1 MYKILLMLLVTMSI
15 QLFAFSDYDMD
26 GVEDK
31 KDKCPNTPM
40 SDLVDINGCS
50 KKVLKNFSISTTNL
64 HHFDIIVGINYSQ
77 ESYDNLAKAD
87 TTSESLQLDYYYKNF
102 SIQASTSYY
111 DSHSVSY
118 NDSGITD
125 SFLGAYYKFVPLKNL
140 DIRVGAGAIIPTY
153 DTTLNNNTDYTA
165 SINLSYMLKK
175 DINIFGGYNY
185 VIINDSDTI
194 DIKYQNTNSY
204 SIGLGFYPIQKLYIS
219 GSYNSSDSIYT
230 NVKDIDTASFYGFYS
245 ITDNWFSTLNYAYG
259 LSDTASDNYFSLRIG
274 YYF

>member
-1 MYKILLMLLVTMSI
+1 MYKILLVFLLLATTG
-15 QLFAFSDYDMD
+15 LFAFSDYDMD

-31 KDKCPNTPM
+31 KDKCSNTPF

-50 KKVLKNFSISTTNL
+50 KKTLKTFTTSKSP
-64 HHFDIIVGINYSQ
+64 HHYDIIVGVNYSQ
-77 ESYDNLAKAD
+77 ENYDNLEKAD
-87 TTSESLQLDYYYKNF
+87 TTSSSLQLDYYYKNF

-111 DSHSVSY
+111 DSSSVSY

-125 SFLGAYYKFVPLKNL
+125 SFIGAYYKFTPTKNF
-140 DIRVGAGAIIPTY
+140 DIRVGGGAIIPTY
-153 DTTLNNNTDYTA
+153 DTKLSNNNTDYTA
-165 SINLSYMLKK
+165 SLNLSYMLKN
-175 DINIFGGYNY
+175 INLFGGYNY
-185 VIINDSDTI
+185 VIINDSDTV
-194 DIKYQNTNSY
+194 DVKYQNTNAY
-204 SIGLGFYPIQKLYIS
+204 SIGVGFYPTQKLYIS

-245 ITDNWFSTLNYAYG
+245 IDENWFSTFNYAYG